1 MKKIILLIIS
11 EILPFIFI
19 MLSAYF
25 AKRFELEMENFM
37 GYDIKMLVLQH
48 VSAIFF
54 GAAIGAVV
62 LNKGDTKKSCV
73 IICIVNLI
81 IAVLSAI
88 YILSAFFM
96 EKPTA
101 LQFTYIEYML
111 NFGTVYIGVNIFNGI
126 RNLVLMSKYSKK
138 WNGSH
143 IE

>member
-1 MKKIILLIIS
+1 MKKMIKLILTEAFPIIFM
-11 EILPFIFI
+11 ILSIF
-19 MLSAYF
+19 F
-25 AKRFELEMENFM
+25 ANRFEYAMENFM

-111 NFGTVYIGVNIFNGI
+111 NFGTVYIGVNAFNGI

-138 WNGSH
+138 
-143 IE
+143 